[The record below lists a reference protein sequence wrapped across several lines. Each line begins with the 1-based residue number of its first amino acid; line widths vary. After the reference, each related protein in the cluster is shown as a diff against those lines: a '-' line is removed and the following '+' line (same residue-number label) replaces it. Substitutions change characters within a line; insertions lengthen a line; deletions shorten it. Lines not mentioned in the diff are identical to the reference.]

1 MIGYSQSLSGYN
13 SLKWNKR
20 IEPVRYEAAKK
31 QYVETLE
38 LTASAAAMKFFQL
51 ATAQSN
57 FQSASYNYANAD
69 TLFHYAQGRY
79 EIGTITENEMLQLEI
94 NYLTEQT
101 NRLNARIEMDDRIQD
116 LRSFLGITEN
126 VDIVVDV
133 SESVPDFTVP
143 VNEALQLALQNSP
156 IWSCCPAKLQSEALA
171 SAKL

>member
-1 MIGYSQSLSGYN
+1 MCIRDRSTPVLIGYSQSLSGYN

-101 NRLNARIEMDDRIQD
+101 NLSLIHI
-116 LRSFLGITEN
+116 
-126 VDIVVDV
+126 
-133 SESVPDFTVP
+133 
-143 VNEALQLALQNSP
+143 
-156 IWSCCPAKLQSEALA
+156 
-171 SAKL
+171 